1 LSSLFLLPSNSLTKH
16 AEVTNLVTSSLLVV
30 TDGIGMAEHAN
41 SISSSAQDND
51 FNHSQR
57 ELKMQ
62 IRKIHKDMAA
72 KSPSNKARET
82 TMEDTSRV

>member
-1 LSSLFLLPSNSLTKH
+1 
-16 AEVTNLVTSSLLVV
+16 
-30 TDGIGMAEHAN
+30 MAEHAN